1 MPNYEGN
8 RGTKTILGNREHKKT
23 YFGFLGNG
31 GTSQLISG
39 EQWNI
44 FALPLPLR
52 SPSPSPP
59 PPPPPPTF
67 VNSLG
72 SPVSALSVVNK
83 PVIQKWGRGEANG
96 CKLGNI

>member
-44 FALPLPLR
+44 FALPLPL
-52 SPSPSPP
+52 PSPSPP
-59 PPPPPPTF
+59 LPLPLPRLLTVWALLF
-67 VNSLG
+67 LLYQLLINLLFKNGGGVRLMV
-72 SPVSALSVVNK
+72 VS
-83 PVIQKWGRGEANG
+83 
-96 CKLGNI
+96 